1 MSYEVDWA
9 PTARRQ
15 LAALWFQQRAYRRTI
30 TAAQARIDQ
39 RLAVNP
45 AGSGT
50 PLSEGLYS
58 LVDLPIGVI
67 FEIDDVSRTVTVV
80 SVGWSP

>member
-1 MSYEVDWA
+1 MSYRVDWA
-9 PTARRQ
+9 PAARRQ
-15 LAALWFQQRAYRRTI
+15 LAALWLQQSANRRAI

-45 AGSGT
+45 TGYGT

-67 FEIDDVSRTVTVV
+67 FEIDDGRRTVTIV